1 MSFAAVCEKKD
12 QQSYGLYTLDPCQDA
27 RWTRFLEGRSDVSVF
42 HTAGWLQALKNT
54 YGYEPVVYT
63 TSLPDGELDDGVLF
77 CGIKP
82 LFSGRRLVSVPFSDH
97 AALLV
102 DDFDA
107 LQRIISGLQAI
118 VDKGIYKYV
127 EIRPSTQL
135 NLDLMGF
142 CESAAF
148 CWHRL
153 SLDKELDS
161 LYGTFHKKSVQK
173 RIRRAQRDGLI
184 YAEGRSEEL
193 IQQFYRL
200 LVLTRRRH
208 GLPPQPIAWF
218 RNLVHS
224 LGDMIKIRAASANGV
239 PVASIIT
246 LAFGKS
252 MVYKYGCSDANYH
265 KLGGISF
272 LLWQSIMDA
281 KKSGLEELDLGRSD
295 LDNSG
300 LITFKEH
307 WGARRSTL
315 AYWGYPTKLRSD
327 LNRWDLR
334 LARGVFKRLP
344 IPALQVAGTLLY
356 KHIG

>member
-1 MSFAAVCEKKD
+1 MSLAAVCEKKG
-12 QQSYGLYTLDPCQDA
+12 QPSFGLYTLDPCQDG
-27 RWTRFLEGRSDVSVF
+27 RWTRFLERRPDASVF
-42 HTAGWLQALKNT
+42 HTVGWLQALRIT

-63 TSLPDGELDDGVLF
+63 TSSPGGELNDGVLF
-77 CGIKP
+77 CGIKA

-97 AALLV
+97 ATLLV

-107 LQRIISGLQAI
+107 LQRIFSGLQAT
-118 VDKGIYKYV
+118 VHEGIHKYV
-127 EIRPSTQL
+127 EIRPATQL
-135 NLDLMGF
+135 SLDLMGF
-142 CESAAF
+142 CESAVF

-153 SLDKELDS
+153 FLDKELDA
-161 LYGTFHKKSVQK
+161 LYGTFHKKSVQR
-173 RIRRAQRDGLI
+173 RIRRAQREGLT

-193 IQQFYRL
+193 IQQFYHL
-200 LVLTRRRH
+200 LVFTRRRH

-218 RNLVHS
+218 RNLVQS
-224 LGDMIKIRAASANGV
+224 LGDMIKIRVASTNGV

-265 KLGGISF
+265 RLGGISF
-272 LLWQSIMDA
+272 LLWESIKDA
-281 KKSGLEELDLGRSD
+281 KSNGLEELDLGRSD

-315 AYWGYPTKLRSD
+315 VYWGYPTKLRSD
-327 LNRWDLR
+327 VNRWDFR
-334 LARGVFKRLP
+334 LARRVFRRLP
-344 IPALQVAGTLLY
+344 IPALLVAGKLLY
-356 KHIG
+356 KHVG